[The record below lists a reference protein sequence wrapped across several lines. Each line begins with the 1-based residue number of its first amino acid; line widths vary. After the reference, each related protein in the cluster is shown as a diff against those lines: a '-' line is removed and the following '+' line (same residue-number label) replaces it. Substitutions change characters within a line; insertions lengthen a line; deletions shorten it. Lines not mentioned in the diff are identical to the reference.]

1 MDYERNAFLKST
13 LRSLW
18 LAIGLLLAAT
28 ASHAATVTFAGLSY
42 SGDSKSIPARFP
54 YSLKLEKTLAARG
67 NPLNKQLAA
76 KLAAD
81 KPLHFDLNQQGLT
94 SLKGQD
100 QAIVATLLITGETVS
115 AERFGNVAKLMT
127 QVRAQAMF
135 FDFKNMTVLRAYPL
149 SFAYLDLIDHYPS
162 EREMQDRFAALY
174 YGEQDKPGILQ
185 RFADIMHEAAVP
197 DQVPRFLQV
206 AKVRIGDDARKALPP
221 ELTRTPGTAETWAA
235 DLFAENLSSK
245 TGVPLLP
252 YTKGYAI
259 GNTLSMRVSEG
270 DVFMLKLPEADYA
283 ITLDIPKLRR
293 ITSGEVA
300 AGTSYIYGAYAHVN
314 IQEPVSGKNYLDA
327 DFKNGEIKLVPA
339 SQDTIDDFPAYHE
352 AIKGLFA
359 KLADNLAGNRNG
371 WLKSSTSAS
380 DIDKQIQSTQQLLK
394 ACK

>member
-1 MDYERNAFLKST
+1 M
-13 LRSLW
+13 
-18 LAIGLLLAAT
+18 LAA
-28 ASHAATVTFAGLSY
+28 AAADAATVTFAGLSY

-54 YSLKLEKTLAARG
+54 YSLKLEKALAARG

-76 KLAAD
+76 KLATD

-115 AERFGNVAKLMT
+115 VERFGGVTKLMT
-127 QVRAQAMF
+127 QIRAQAMF

-149 SFAYLDLIDHYPS
+149 SFAYLDLIDHNPG
-162 EREMQDRFAALY
+162 EREMQDRIAGLY
-174 YGEQDKPGILQ
+174 YGEQGKPGILQ
-185 RFADIMHEAAVP
+185 RFTDIMHEATVP

-206 AKVRIGDDARKALPP
+206 AKVRIGDDARKQLPP
-221 ELTRTPGTAETWAA
+221 ELTRTPGAAETWAA

-283 ITLDIPKLRR
+283 ISLDIPKLRR

-314 IQEPVSGKNYLDA
+314 IQEPVSGKHYLDA
-327 DFKNGEIKLVPA
+327 DFKNGEVKLVPA

-359 KLADNLAGNRNG
+359 KLADNLAGNRND

-380 DIDKQIQSTQQLLK
+380 DIDKQIESTQQLLK

>member
-1 MDYERNAFLKST
+1 MKPT

-18 LAIGLLLAAT
+18 LTAGLLLAAS
-28 ASHAATVTFAGLSY
+28 AANAATVTFAGLSY

-54 YSLKLEKTLAARG
+54 YSLKLEKMLAARG

-115 AERFGNVAKLMT
+115 AERFGGVAKLMT

-162 EREMQDRFAALY
+162 EREMQERFAALY

-185 RFADIMHEAAVP
+185 RFADIMHEATVP

-206 AKVRIGDDARKALPP
+206 AKVRLGDDARKELPP
-221 ELTRTPGTAETWAA
+221 ELTRTPSTAETWAA

-270 DVFMLKLPEADYA
+270 EVFMLKLPEADYA
-283 ITLDIPKLRR
+283 ITLDIPKFRR
-293 ITSGEVA
+293 IKSGEVA

-314 IQEPVSGKNYLDA
+314 VQEPVSGKNYLDA
-327 DFKNGEIKLVPA
+327 DFKNGEVKLVPA
-339 SQDTIDDFPAYHE
+339 SQDTVDDFPAYHE
-352 AIKGLFA
+352 ALKGLFA
-359 KLADNLAGNRNG
+359 KLADNIAGNRSD
-371 WLKSSTSAS
+371 WLKSSTGAS

>member
-1 MDYERNAFLKST
+1 MDCERNAFLIPT

-18 LAIGLLLAAT
+18 LVAGLLLAAS
-28 ASHAATVTFAGLSY
+28 ASQAASVTFAGLSY

-54 YSLKLEKTLAARG
+54 YSLRLEKAQASRG
-67 NPLNKQLAA
+67 NALNKQLAA

-81 KPLHFDLNQQGLT
+81 KPRHFELNPQGLT

-100 QAIVATLLITGETVS
+100 QAVVATLLITGETVS
-115 AERFGNVAKLMT
+115 AERFGDVAKLMT

-135 FDFKNMTVLRAYPL
+135 FDFKSMTVLRSYPL
-149 SFAYLDLIDHYPS
+149 SFAYLDLIDHYPN
-162 EREMQDRFAALY
+162 EREMQERFATLY
-174 YGEQDKPGILQ
+174 YGDQDKPGILQ
-185 RFADIMHEAAVP
+185 RFADVMRDATVP

-206 AKVRIGDDARKALPP
+206 AKVRLGDDARKELPP
-221 ELTRTPGTAETWAA
+221 ELARTPGTAETWAA

-283 ITLDIPKLRR
+283 ITLDIPKFRH
-293 ITSGEVA
+293 IKSGEVP

-327 DFKNGEIKLVPA
+327 DFKNGEVKLVPA

-359 KLADNLAGNRNG
+359 KLADNLAGNRSD
-371 WLKSSTSAS
+371 WLKSSTAAS
-380 DIDKQIQSTQQLLK
+380 DIDKQIHSTQQLLK

>member
-1 MDYERNAFLKST
+1 MIPT

-18 LAIGLLLAAT
+18 LVAGLLLAAS
-28 ASHAATVTFAGLSY
+28 ASQAASVTFAGLSY

-54 YSLKLEKTLAARG
+54 YSLRLEKAQASRG
-67 NPLNKQLAA
+67 NALNKQLAA

-81 KPLHFDLNQQGLT
+81 KPRHFELNPQGLT

-100 QAIVATLLITGETVS
+100 QAVVATLLITGETVS
-115 AERFGNVAKLMT
+115 AERFGDVAKLMT

-135 FDFKNMTVLRAYPL
+135 FDFKSMTVLRSYPL
-149 SFAYLDLIDHYPS
+149 SFAYLDLIDHYPN
-162 EREMQDRFAALY
+162 EREMQERFATLY
-174 YGEQDKPGILQ
+174 YGDQDKPGILQ
-185 RFADIMHEAAVP
+185 RFADVMRDATVP

-206 AKVRIGDDARKALPP
+206 AKVRLGDDARKELPP
-221 ELTRTPGTAETWAA
+221 ELARTPGTAETWAA

-283 ITLDIPKLRR
+283 ITLDIPKFRH
-293 ITSGEVA
+293 IKSGEVP

-327 DFKNGEIKLVPA
+327 DFKNGEVKLVPA

-359 KLADNLAGNRNG
+359 KLADNLAGNRSD
-371 WLKSSTSAS
+371 WLKSSTAAS
-380 DIDKQIQSTQQLLK
+380 DIDKQIHSTQQLLK

>member
-1 MDYERNAFLKST
+1 MGYERNAFLKST

-18 LAIGLLLAAT
+18 LAIGLSLAAA

-174 YGEQDKPGILQ
+174 FGEQDKPGILQ

>member
-1 MDYERNAFLKST
+1 MIPT

-18 LAIGLLLAAT
+18 LVAGLLLAAS
-28 ASHAATVTFAGLSY
+28 ASQAASVTFAGLSY

-54 YSLKLEKTLAARG
+54 YSLRLEKAQASRG
-67 NPLNKQLAA
+67 NALNKQLAA

-81 KPLHFDLNQQGLT
+81 KPRHFELNPQGLA

-100 QAIVATLLITGETVS
+100 QAVVATLLITGETVS
-115 AERFGNVAKLMT
+115 AERFGDVAKLMT

-135 FDFKNMTVLRAYPL
+135 FDFKNMAVLRSYPL
-149 SFAYLDLIDHYPS
+149 SFAYLDLIDHYPN
-162 EREMQDRFAALY
+162 EREMQERFATLY
-174 YGEQDKPGILQ
+174 YGDQDKPGILQ
-185 RFADIMHEAAVP
+185 RFADVMRDATVP

-206 AKVRIGDDARKALPP
+206 AKVRLGDDARKELPP
-221 ELTRTPGTAETWAA
+221 ELARTPGTAETWAA

-283 ITLDIPKLRR
+283 ITLDIPKFRR
-293 ITSGEVA
+293 IKSGEVP

-327 DFKNGEIKLVPA
+327 DFKNGEVKLVPA

-359 KLADNLAGNRNG
+359 KLADNLAGNRSD
-371 WLKSSTSAS
+371 WLKSSTAAS
-380 DIDKQIQSTQQLLK
+380 DIDKQIHSTQQLLK